1 MGEPGLRERKK
12 QRTRTA
18 IAEAAY
24 RLFETRGYDATT
36 VTEIAAAADV
46 SPATFFNHFPTK
58 EAVLFA
64 EGGGLLDVGLASIA
78 ARPADAQVGVVLAE
92 AMRAMLREMAGGLRD
107 PSGALEATRIRLLM
121 SVPSLRA
128 ATLQRLF
135 EVEDRLARA
144 LAEAFPAEL
153 DEVRAAILVGGLC
166 GALFAGGRAAM
177 RADKTFQD
185 AVDGAL
191 DLAIKAAG
199 DLPQG

>member
-12 QRTRTA
+12 QRTRVA

-24 RLFETRGYDATT
+24 RLFETKGYDETT

-64 EGGGLLDVGLASIA
+64 EGGALLDVGLATIEQRDA
-78 ARPADAQVGVVLAE
+78 AASVGEVLAD
-92 AMRAMLREMAGGLRD
+92 AMRAILAEMVGGPRD
-107 PSGALEATRIRLLM
+107 PSGELEAARLRLLM
-121 SVPSLRA
+121 SVPALRG

-144 LAEAFPAEL
+144 LCAAFPGQL
-153 DEVRAAILVGGLC
+153 DPVRAATLVGGLC
-166 GALFAGGRAAM
+166 GAMFAGGRAAL
-177 RADKTFQD
+177 REGRVFQA
-185 AVDGAL
+185 AVDGAIDQTIRAAT
-191 DLAIKAAG
+191 DLAR
-199 DLPQG
+199 